1 MSRQEYVDKYL
12 SKFISRKLI
21 VFVVASI
28 GLFTG
33 NIDGNNWVI
42 ISTAYVSIEGFTSV
56 VKEIYKSKNSIQ

>member
-1 MSRQEYVDKYL
+1 MSRQEYIDKYL

-33 NIDGNNWVI
+33 NITGDNWVV
-42 ISTAYVSIEGFTSV
+42 ISTAYVSIEGFTKIV
-56 VKEIYKSKNSIQ
+56 REVYNSKLNG